1 MKRYILLL
9 LLGLW
14 LMPGTIMA
22 RAQNDAL
29 VIAVGQHVAGNVATI
44 AQDIRVDGMVDGDV
58 TSWNGAITIT
68 GSVGGDVVS
77 YGGDVTVGATGRVG
91 GHILASAGALH
102 QAPGAIVAG
111 QKINGGAGEALA
123 SLLDL
128 LNPASRAGPDYVLG
142 RSLFGV
148 ALAVLLAAFCLLYMA
163 FWPGRVALAG
173 DMLRRL
179 PGRALTLGLLTTLAL
194 ALALLPLA
202 GLLVASVVG
211 VPLLLALLALAL
223 ALYVYGLVVL
233 ARMLSRRGGIPMNA
247 GATSATTGRMVAIT
261 LVLVLLIAV
270 AVALAPLWGLA
281 LFFLAASPGLGAVVL
296 SRGGMAQPVAALER
310 RQRIHE

>member
-1 MKRYILLL
+1 MKRYILLPL
-9 LLGLW
+9 LLLLL
-14 LMPGTIMA
+14 LMSSVSVA

-29 VIAVGQHVAGNVATI
+29 VIAAGQHVAGNVATI
-44 AQDIRVDGMVDGDV
+44 AQDIRVDGTVDGDV
-58 TSWNGAITIT
+58 TSWNGAITIS

-77 YGGDVTVGATGRVG
+77 YGGDVTVGETGRVG
-91 GHILASAGALH
+91 GHILASAGVLH

-128 LNPASRAGPDYVLG
+128 LNPASRASPDYVFG
-142 RSLFGV
+142 RSLFGL

-173 DMLRRL
+173 DTLRRL

-194 ALALLPLA
+194 ALALLPLV
-202 GLLVASVVG
+202 GVLVASLVG
-211 VPLLLALLALAL
+211 VPLLFVLLALAL

-233 ARMLSRRGGIPMNA
+233 ARMLSARGAPS
-247 GATSATTGRMVAIT
+247 ATSGRMLAIT
-261 LVLVLLIAV
+261 LALVLLIAV
-270 AVALAPLWGLA
+270 VVALAPLWGLM
-281 LFFLAASPGLGAVVL
+281 LFFVAASPGLGAVVL
-296 SRGGMAQPVAALER
+296 SRGGMAQPVAVR
-310 RQRIHE
+310 

>member
-9 LLGLW
+9 LLLALW
-14 LMPGTIMA
+14 LVPGTILA

-29 VIAVGQHVAGNVATI
+29 VIAAGQHVTGNVATI
-44 AQDIRVDGMVDGDV
+44 AQDIRVEGTVDGDV
-58 TSWNGAITIT
+58 TSWNGTITIT
-68 GSVGGDVVS
+68 GSVSGDVVS
-77 YGGDVTVGATGRVG
+77 YGGDVIVGATGRVG
-91 GHILASAGALH
+91 GHILASAGVLN

-128 LNPASRAGPDYVLG
+128 LNPTSGAGPDYALG

-148 ALAVLLAAFCLLYMA
+148 ALAVLLAAFCLLYTA
-163 FWPGRVALAG
+163 FWPGRVALAS
-173 DMLRRL
+173 DTLRRL
-179 PGRALTLGLLTTLAL
+179 PGRALALGLLTTLAL
-194 ALALLPLA
+194 ALVLLPLA

-211 VPLLLALLALAL
+211 VPLLLVLLALAL

-233 ARMLSRRGGIPMNA
+233 ARMLSLR
-247 GATSATTGRMVAIT
+247 GATSAMSGRSVAVT
-261 LVLVLLIAV
+261 LALVLLIAV
-270 AVALAPLWGLA
+270 VVALAPLWGLA

-296 SRGGMAQPVAALER
+296 SRGGMAQPLAAR
-310 RQRIHE
+310 

>member
-1 MKRYILLL
+1 MKRYLHLILLFVL
-9 LLGLW
+9 C
-14 LMPGTIMA
+14 LMPSAA
-22 RAQNDAL
+22 RAQGDTL

-44 AQDIRVDGMVDGDV
+44 AQDIRVDGTVEGDV
-58 TSWNGAITIT
+58 TSWNGAITIA

-77 YGGDVTVGATGRVG
+77 YSGAVTVLPTGQIAGHIFAATGMLRQ
-91 GHILASAGALH
+91 SPGAL
-102 QAPGAIVAG
+102 VAG
-111 QKINGGAGEALA
+111 QKISGGGGAALA

-128 LNPASRAGPDYVLG
+128 LNPAGPGDPNAALG
-142 RSLFGV
+142 HALFGV
-148 ALAVLLAAFCLLYMA
+148 ALAVQLAALCLLYTA

-173 DMLRRL
+173 AALRQL

-233 ARMLSRRGGIPMNA
+233 ARMLSSRGGSPTND
-247 GATSATTGRMVAIT
+247 GAISGRMLACT
-261 LVLVLLIAV
+261 LALVGLIAV
-270 AVALAPLWGLA
+270 AVALVPLWGLA
-281 LFFLAASPGLGAVVL
+281 LFFLVASPGLGAVVL
-296 SRGGMAQPVAALER
+296 SRGGMAQPVVAR
-310 RQRIHE
+310 

>member
-1 MKRYILLL
+1 MKRYIHLLL

-14 LMPGTIMA
+14 LVPGALVA
-22 RAQNDAL
+22 RAQSDAL
-29 VIAVGQHVAGNVATI
+29 VIAAGQHVAGNVATI
-44 AQDIRVDGMVDGDV
+44 AQDIRVDGTVDGDV
-58 TSWNGAITIT
+58 TSWNGAITIA

-77 YGGDVTVGATGRVG
+77 YGGDVTVSATGRVG
-91 GHILASAGALH
+91 GHILASAGVLR

-111 QKINGGAGEALA
+111 QKISGGAGEALA

-128 LNPASRAGPDYVLG
+128 LNPAGSSDPDDVLG
-142 RSLFGV
+142 HALFGV
-148 ALAVLLAAFCLLYMA
+148 ALAVLLAAFCLLYTA
-163 FWPGRVALAG
+163 FWPGRIALAG
-173 DMLRRL
+173 ETLRRL

-233 ARMLSRRGGIPMNA
+233 AGMLSRRG
-247 GATSATTGRMVAIT
+247 ATSATSGRMVVIT

-270 AVALAPLWGLA
+270 VVALAPLWGLA
-281 LFFLAASPGLGAVVL
+281 LFFLVASPGLGAVVL
-296 SRGGMAQPVAALER
+296 SRGGMAQPLAAR
-310 RQRIHE
+310 